1 MAKKADIK
9 TFKYLEKW
17 DTRYGIQERIV
28 VRNQGR
34 FVDSINVTG
43 LRAQKV

>member
-9 TFKYLEKW
+9 IFKYLEKW
-17 DTRYGIQERIV
+17 DTRYGIQERVV

-43 LRAQKV
+43 LRSQKV